1 MMQEQ
6 PDSADS
12 HRRREEIMGALDDV
26 GNILKQYTQGG
37 TPAPADVATHF
48 DQVAKAVPTADLAD
62 GVAHAIRS
70 DQTPPFGQIVSN
82 MFNQADGAQK
92 AGMLN
97 QLVSAL
103 GPGAAAAVGGGA
115 LADMLSKGTTATAAD
130 AQKVSPDMVQQL
142 ADRAHSADGS
152 IVDKLSGFYAQHP
165 TLVKS
170 LGAGALALVMSKLSN
185 RR

>member
-1 MMQEQ
+1 M
-6 PDSADS
+6 ST
-12 HRRREEIMGALDDV
+12 
-26 GNILKQYTQGG
+26 ILKQYSQGG
-37 TPAPADVATHF
+37 TQPPAEVATHF
-48 DQVAKAVPTADLAD
+48 DQVAKVVPTSDLAD

-70 DQTPPFGQIVSN
+70 DQTPGFGQIVSN
-82 MFNQADGAQK
+82 MFNQANGQQK

-97 QLVSAL
+97 QLLSAL
-103 GPGAAAAVGGGA
+103 GPSAAAAVGGGA
-115 LADMLSKGTTATAAD
+115 LADVVNKGGAATAAD
-130 AQKVSPDMVQQL
+130 AQQVSPDVVQQL
-142 ADRAHSADGS
+142 ADRAHTADGS